1 MYNSQGTDMKE
12 KINKTNV
19 ARLLDKAKISY
30 QLIPYEV
37 DENDL
42 SATHVAAQ
50 LGENIAQVFKTL
62 ILHGD
67 KSGYF
72 VCVIPGGDEVDLKK
86 AAKVSGNKKCEM
98 IPVKE
103 LLPLT
108 GYIRGG
114 CSPIGMKKHFPTYIH
129 HTVEQFDK
137 IYVSAGQRGLQIR
150 IAPADLIRQ
159 TQATMADLTLRESG
173 EMQEAN
179 D

>member
-1 MYNSQGTDMKE
+1 M

-19 ARLLDKAKISY
+19 ARLLDKAKVPY
-30 QLIPYEV
+30 QLVSYEV

-42 SATHVAAQ
+42 SAIHVAEQ
-50 LGENIAQVFKTL
+50 LGENVEQVFKTL

-72 VCVIPGGDEVDLKK
+72 VCVIPGADEVDLKK

-129 HTVEQFDK
+129 FSAEQFDN
-137 IYVSAGQRGLQIR
+137 IYISAGQRGLQVLL
-150 IAPADLIRQ
+150 APADLVRE
-159 TQATMADLTLRESG
+159 TNASFADLVSG
-173 EMQEAN
+173 

>member
-1 MYNSQGTDMKE
+1 MKE

-19 ARLLDKAKISY
+19 ARLLDKAKIAY
-30 QLIPYEV
+30 QLVPYEV

-42 SATHVAAQ
+42 SATHVAEQ
-50 LGENIAQVFKTL
+50 LGEDIAQVFKTL

-72 VCVIPGGDEVDLKK
+72 VCVIPGADEVDLKK

-129 HTVEQFDK
+129 RTASGFDK
-137 IYVSAGQRGLQIR
+137 IYVSAGQRGLQIQ
-150 IAPADLIRQ
+150 IAPADLIKVA
-159 TQATMADLTLRESG
+159 QAI
-173 EMQEAN
+173 EAYLIA
-179 D
+179 

>member
-1 MYNSQGTDMKE
+1 M

-19 ARLLDKAKISY
+19 ARLLDKAKIAY
-30 QLIPYEV
+30 QLVAYEV

-42 SATHVAAQ
+42 SAIHVAEQ
-50 LGENIAQVFKTL
+50 LGENVEQVFKTL

-67 KSGYF
+67 KNGYF
-72 VCVIPGGDEVDLKK
+72 VCVIPGADEVDLKK

-114 CSPIGMKKHFPTYIH
+114 CSPIGMKKLFPTYIH
-129 HTVEQFDK
+129 QTAEHFEQ
-137 IYVSAGQRGLQIR
+137 IYISAGQRGLQVLLS
-150 IAPADLIRQ
+150 PADLIREVKAQ
-159 TQATMADLTLRESG
+159 TADLTQNKE
-173 EMQEAN
+173 
-179 D
+179 

>member
-1 MYNSQGTDMKE
+1 M

-19 ARLLDKAKISY
+19 ARLLDKAKVPY
-30 QLIPYEV
+30 QLVPYEV

-42 SATHVAAQ
+42 SAIHIAEQ
-50 LGENIAQVFKTL
+50 LGENVEQVFKTL

-72 VCVIPGGDEVDLKK
+72 VCVIPGAGEVDLKK

-129 HTVEQFDK
+129 FSAEQFDN
-137 IYVSAGQRGLQIR
+137 IYISAGQRGLQVLL
-150 IAPADLIRQ
+150 APADLVRE
-159 TQATMADLTLRESG
+159 TNASFADLVSG
-173 EMQEAN
+173 

>member
-1 MYNSQGTDMKE
+1 M

-19 ARLLDKAKISY
+19 ARLLDKSKIAY
-30 QLIPYEV
+30 QLVSYEV

-42 SATHVAAQ
+42 SAIHVAEQ
-50 LGENIAQVFKTL
+50 LGENVEQVFKTL

-67 KSGYF
+67 KNGYF
-72 VCVIPGGDEVDLKK
+72 VCIIPGADEVDLKK

-114 CSPIGMKKHFPTYIH
+114 CSPIGMKKYFPTYIH
-129 HTVEQFDK
+129 QSAELFDQ
-137 IYVSAGQRGLQIR
+137 IYISAGQRGLQVLLSPNDLIQEVKA
-150 IAPADLIRQ
+150 ITADLI
-159 TQATMADLTLRESG
+159 
-173 EMQEAN
+173 QEK

>member
-1 MYNSQGTDMKE
+1 M

-19 ARLLDKAKISY
+19 ARLLDKAKVPY
-30 QLIPYEV
+30 QLVPYEV

-42 SATHVAAQ
+42 SAIHVAEQ
-50 LGENIAQVFKTL
+50 LGENVEQVFKTL

-72 VCVIPGGDEVDLKK
+72 VCVIPGADEVDLKK

-129 HTVEQFDK
+129 QTAEAFDK
-137 IYVSAGQRGLQIR
+137 IYISAGQRGLQVLL
-150 IAPADLIRQ
+150 APADLVRE
-159 TQATMADLTLRESG
+159 TNASFADLVSG
-173 EMQEAN
+173 

>member
-1 MYNSQGTDMKE
+1 M

-19 ARLLDKAKISY
+19 ARLLDKAKIAY
-30 QLIPYEV
+30 QLVPYEV

-42 SATHVAAQ
+42 SAIHVAEQ
-50 LGENIAQVFKTL
+50 LGENVEQVFKTL

-67 KSGYF
+67 KNGYF
-72 VCVIPGGDEVDLKK
+72 VCVIPGADEIDLKK

-129 HTVEQFDK
+129 ETAELFDQ
-137 IYVSAGQRGLQIR
+137 IYISAGQRGLQVLLS
-150 IAPADLIRQ
+150 PADLIREVKAL
-159 TQATMADLTLRESG
+159 TADLI
-173 EMQEAN
+173 QEK